1 LRQEG
6 RGAPGPC
13 PGAPRQ
19 WRPALLCLKYRLSAA
34 ADDDLIKDQRSKG
47 RKDMT
52 IRFTR
57 RQALAMGA
65 SAVAGATMLG
75 TGRALAQEVTIRIGH
90 VLAPTHQF
98 HQGLELAAASVAEAT
113 GGRVK
118 VEVFPSS
125 QLGTERDMNVSIRTG
140 GVDGLLASPGGASV
154 HLKELAILDAP
165 YLFRDN
171 AHWQAVVE
179 GEIGEEWQRRIA
191 EQSGVHIVGWFHRG
205 TRHVIS
211 RTQPYETIEAIRG
224 QKIRVADL
232 PPYPQVFQAFGAI
245 PTPIAFAEMY
255 SALESGIVDGADA
268 PLDTMLSQKLFEVA
282 KFVNLISWS
291 FAAPGPVMVSD
302 AVWQQLSPED
312 QQALVAAVKEGSEFV
327 TKTFTEGEESV
338 KQQLTEAGM
347 TFVTPTDLPAWEAA
361 AAAAI
366 PALAETWG
374 GDVSLYDRIRNL

>member
-1 LRQEG
+1 M
-6 RGAPGPC
+6 
-13 PGAPRQ
+13 
-19 WRPALLCLKYRLSAA
+19 S
-34 ADDDLIKDQRSKG
+34 SKL
-47 RKDMT
+47 
-52 IRFTR
+52 TR
-57 RQALAMGA
+57 RQVLAAGTSALAA
-65 SAVAGATMLG
+65 AAVLG
-75 TGRALAQEVTIRIGH
+75 PSQVIAQETTVRIGH

-98 HQGLELAAASVAEAT
+98 HQGLELAAKSAAAAT
-113 GGRVK
+113 DNRVK
-118 VEVFPSS
+118 IEVFPSS

-179 GEIGEEWQRRIA
+179 GPIGQEWRERIA
-191 EQSGVHIVGWFHRG
+191 AESGVHIVGWFHRG

-211 RTQPYETIEAIRG
+211 RTSPYESIQAIQG

-282 KFVNLISWS
+282 KFVNLIAWS

-302 AVWQQLSPED
+302 TVWQQLSQED
-312 QQALVAAVKEGSEFV
+312 RDALVAAVKEGSDFV
-327 TKTFTEGEESV
+327 TKAFTDGEEAV

-347 TFVTPTDLPAWEAA
+347 TFVTPTDQEAWQAA
-361 AAAAI
+361 AADAI

-374 GDVSLYDRIRNL
+374 GDASLYERIRDVQ

>member
-1 LRQEG
+1 
-6 RGAPGPC
+6 
-13 PGAPRQ
+13 
-19 WRPALLCLKYRLSAA
+19 
-34 ADDDLIKDQRSKG
+34 
-47 RKDMT
+47 MT
-52 IRFTR
+52 IRISR

-65 SAVAGATMLG
+65 SALASAAVLAPPVAH
-75 TGRALAQEVTIRIGH
+75 AQQTTIRIGH

-98 HQGLELAAASVAEAT
+98 HLGLELAARSVAAAT
-113 GGRVK
+113 NDRVRI
-118 VEVFPSS
+118 EVFPSS
-125 QLGTERDMNVSIRTG
+125 QLGTERDMNVAIRTG

-179 GEIGEEWQRRIA
+179 GPIGQEWQQRIV

-211 RTQPYETIEAIRG
+211 RTQPYETIDAIKG

-232 PPYPQVFQAFGAI
+232 PPYPQVFQGFGAI

-268 PLDTMLSQKLFEVA
+268 PLDTMLSQKLFEVS

-291 FAAPGPVMVSD
+291 FAAPGPVLVSD
-302 AVWQQLSPED
+302 AVWQQLSSED
-312 QQALVAAVKEGSEFV
+312 QQALVAAVKEGSDLV
-327 TKTFTEGEESV
+327 TKAFTEGEESV
-338 KQQLTEAGM
+338 KQQLRDAGM

-366 PALAETWG
+366 PAIAESWG
-374 GDVSLYDRIRNL
+374 GDVSLYERIRDVQ

>member
-1 LRQEG
+1 
-6 RGAPGPC
+6 
-13 PGAPRQ
+13 
-19 WRPALLCLKYRLSAA
+19 
-34 ADDDLIKDQRSKG
+34 
-47 RKDMT
+47 MT
-52 IRFTR
+52 IRISR
-57 RQALAMGA
+57 RQALALGA
-65 SAVAGATMLG
+65 SA
-75 TGRALAQEVTIRIGH
+75 LASSAVLAPTIAHAQQTTIRIGH

-98 HQGLELAAASVAEAT
+98 HLGLELAAQSVAAAT
-113 GGRVK
+113 NDRVRI
-118 VEVFPSS
+118 EVFPSS
-125 QLGTERDMNVSIRTG
+125 QLGTERDMNVAIRTG

-179 GEIGEEWQRRIA
+179 GPIGQDWQQRIV
-191 EQSGVHIVGWFHRG
+191 EQSGVHIIGWFHRG

-211 RTQPYETIEAIRG
+211 RTQPYETIEAIKG

-232 PPYPQVFQAFGAI
+232 PPYPQVFQGFGAI

-268 PLDTMLSQKLFEVA
+268 PLDTMLSQKLYEVS

-312 QQALVAAVKEGSEFV
+312 QQALVAAVKEGSELV
-327 TKTFTEGEESV
+327 TKAFTEGEESV
-338 KQQLTEAGM
+338 KQQLTNAGM
-347 TFVTPTDLPAWEAA
+347 TFVTPTDLPAWKAA

-366 PALAETWG
+366 PAIAESWG
-374 GDVSLYDRIRNL
+374 GDVSLYERIRDVQ